1 MAHKILVV
9 GADLGALQDALPML
23 KRAEFTVVH
32 VARCRDGVAAVRK
45 EHFAVVIVQ
54 PPVADPHLRDLVAA
68 LRSPGSPNSA
78 TELVLIA
85 DHGRESEIERLLGHG
100 AARTVPVDEARE
112 RLPRVVS
119 ELLAATQRQ
128 AARVALRL
136 ELYMRFATSHTVAT
150 TEDIS
155 TSGMLVRS
163 SRSFP
168 VGTLLFFELS
178 LTGETK
184 LVRGEARMVRDAGRT
199 RDGLAG
205 LGVKFISFTG
215 DGRQRLAAF
224 LAHQ

>member
-1 MAHKILVV
+1 MAHKVLVV

-32 VARCRDGVAAVRK
+32 VGHCTDGVAAVRA

-54 PPVADPHLRDLVAA
+54 PPVADLNLGDLVAA
-68 LRSPGSPNSA
+68 LRAPGSPNLSA
-78 TELVLIA
+78 GLVVIADRGRETEL
-85 DHGRESEIERLLGHG
+85 ERLLGPG
-100 AARTVPVDEARE
+100 AAHTVPVDATRE
-112 RLPRVVS
+112 RLPAVVS
-119 ELLAATQRQ
+119 QLLAATQRQ

-136 ELYMRFATSHTVAT
+136 ELYMRFATSRTVAT

-155 TSGMLVRS
+155 TSGMLVKS
-163 SRSFP
+163 TRSFP

-184 LVRGEARMVRDAGRT
+184 LVRGEVRMVRDAGRT

-205 LGVKFISFTG
+205 LGVKFISFTD
-215 DGRQRLAAF
+215 DGRERLAAF